1 MSLLSNTQG
10 TPERVWSALRIVAA
24 EGGQMDRDALWGWL
38 SPAYKVNGGTPAR
51 PKDGDRQTVG
61 AATSLGL
68 LIGEG
73 SSYRLD
79 TPVMETYEAY
89 ADVVHDRLCQM
100 PEGDPDYLML
110 EAFAW
115 LGLVADAQGTEW
127 AGFGDFADKVEAALG
142 DPSIT
147 ERRFNPTKQTP
158 WRRWMCFLGLGVEL
172 PVRASFHPCVTQR
185 LDIELARSDLPV
197 GVALPVRDVLRTIGE
212 RMPYLDSGALRASVA
227 VTRGLSLDSNRV
239 SRLLST
245 GLRDLHDEGR
255 LELSSHGDAIG
266 YVDLAPQVHK
276 VQSVLTITLKAG
288 DND

>member
-1 MSLLSNTQG
+1 MNRSALLSV
-10 TPERVWSALRIVAA
+10 RALRTRQAA
-24 EGGQMDRDALWGWL
+24 DLDVFAFFVRGDEVMKIADISRLHRD
-38 SPAYKVNGGTPAR
+38 
-51 PKDGDRQTVG
+51 
-61 AATSLGL
+61 
-68 LIGEG
+68 
-73 SSYRLD
+73 
-79 TPVMETYEAY
+79 ETYEAY

-245 GLRDLHDEGR
+245 GLRDLHDEG
-255 LELSSHGDAIG
+255 LSPVTRA
-266 YVDLAPQVHK
+266 
-276 VQSVLTITLKAG
+276 AG
-288 DND
+288 MIDPACRR